1 MGSVAI
7 LGARIRTLDADRPWA
22 SAVAIRDG
30 VIVAVG
36 DDDEVRSASGS
47 GAELIDGAGMTVVPG
62 LTDSHMHPFMG
73 ALEARGADLRV
84 PPRWRRCAS
93 DWRPSGAT
101 AARASG

>member
-1 MGSVAI
+1 MGSITI

-22 SAVAIRDG
+22 TAVAIRDG

-47 GAELIDGAGMTVVPG
+47 GAELIDGRGLAVVPG

-73 ALEARGADLRV
+73 ATGDARRRPGRRRHRGRGARAAGGRAAPLW
-84 PPRWRRCAS
+84 RW
-93 DWRPSGAT
+93 
-101 AARASG
+101 